1 MIDACADKGFD
12 SVEYDNLDSWTRFDE
27 TDLAGQVPF
36 GQDEAVAYAE
46 LLTDYAH
53 DLGLA
58 VAQKNTLQ
66 LGAEISLDVIGFDFA
81 VIEECGVYDEC
92 TDYADVFGDHLIIIE
107 YTVEGFE
114 TACDTV
120 GDFASV
126 VLARRAGHSTG
137 LGHVRV
143 RRLLRVAPR
152 QRPIGA
158 RSHKV
163 ARMGDL
169 VKYQAEGSVA
179 TITMDDGKVN
189 VLSPAMQAD
198 INAALDQAEA
208 DGATVILTGRPG
220 RFSAGFDL
228 NTLSGG
234 GRDAVLMLRGGFE
247 LSSRLLSFPGRSS
260 SRAPVTPWRWGSS
273 CCSRG
278 TTPSVSTARS
288 SSSPTRWRSDCRC
301 RGPPSQ

>member
-1 MIDACADKGFD
+1 MRTIPAVAFVALAGVAEPAPPPVDAQFDYQLGGVYEPPDGTTVVSRDWFFGEPLEGGYSICYVNAFQSQDDEDGVDRPDERSNWPAELLLWELGDDPNWGGEYLVDLSTEAKRFAAFDHVSAMIDACADKGFD

-27 TDLAGQVPF
+27 TELAGQVPF

-120 GDFASV
+120 GDFVSV
-126 VLARRAGHSTG
+126 VLR
-137 LGHVRV
+137 
-143 RRLLRVAPR
+143 
-152 QRPIGA
+152 
-158 RSHKV
+158 
-163 ARMGDL
+163 D
-169 VKYQAEGSVA
+169 
-179 TITMDDGKVN
+179 
-189 VLSPAMQAD
+189 VL
-198 INAALDQAEA
+198 
-208 DGATVILTGRPG
+208 
-220 RFSAGFDL
+220 
-228 NTLSGG
+228 
-234 GRDAVLMLRGGFE
+234 
-247 LSSRLLSFPGRSS
+247 
-260 SRAPVTPWRWGSS
+260 VTPPGSDTYVYDS
-273 CCSRG
+273 C
-278 TTPSVSTARS
+278 
-288 SSSPTRWRSDCRC
+288 
-301 RGPPSQ
+301 